1 MRKSDSVKDFKN
13 IFQAI
18 YQGTWITFPKH
29 SFVLDLEHVFV
40 CCSTFWNNNS
50 EESWEITLF
59 TLKYMTNFLH
69 SKRVVSNLPVNNSI
83 KDLTLQRQTLAY
95 VCKLDALKDFAE
107 FMVKHL
113 NHILF
118 LMALQ
123 ASSFQIKSKR
133 DPGADFFTVNFKNTF
148 F

>member
-1 MRKSDSVKDFKN
+1 
-13 IFQAI
+13 
-18 YQGTWITFPKH
+18 
-29 SFVLDLEHVFV
+29 
-40 CCSTFWNNNS
+40 
-50 EESWEITLF
+50 
-59 TLKYMTNFLH
+59 MTNFLH
-69 SKRVVSNLPVNNSI
+69 SKRVVSNLTVNNSI
-83 KDLTLQRQTLAY
+83 EDLTLQRQTLAY

-107 FMVKHL
+107 FMVKYL
-113 NHILF
+113 YHILF